1 MLVLQE
7 CIVKLEKFKETFSQK
22 FGITKLGIFGSVA
35 RNENTEDSD
44 IDIVVEVQKPTLRIM
59 YELNEALTELF
70 NCKVDLVRFRDSLRP
85 LFKSNIEQNCC
96 FLQKCST
103 FESISSSGKQCTYPC
118 CHRTVIRGGTHMLL
132 LATLRRVDNRILCAL
147 STPRF
152 E

>member
-59 YELNEALTELF
+59 YELKEALTELF

-85 LFKSNIEQNCC
+85 LFKSNI
-96 FLQKCST
+96 QKDVIYVWVCEYSRR
-103 FESISSSGKQCTYPC
+103 S
-118 CHRTVIRGGTHMLL
+118 HRFYHQRRYSRIKTSYREIIRGLL
-132 LATLRRVDNRILCAL
+132 T
-147 STPRF
+147 
-152 E
+152 